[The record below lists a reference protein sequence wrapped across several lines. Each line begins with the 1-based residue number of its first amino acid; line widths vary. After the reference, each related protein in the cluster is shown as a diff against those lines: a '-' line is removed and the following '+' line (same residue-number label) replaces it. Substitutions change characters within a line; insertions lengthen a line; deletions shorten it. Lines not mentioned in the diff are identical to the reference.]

1 MLNIYAACVHLIPAL
16 DSLVRHALV
25 VLPCAVQEAM
35 GPGYFM
41 VGAVH
46 MGQIRLALFA
56 RNDVYAAVSNV
67 RTSKQAT
74 GVAGVATN
82 KVGRE
87 MKRTIV

>member
-1 MLNIYAACVHLIPAL
+1 
-16 DSLVRHALV
+16 
-25 VLPCAVQEAM
+25 M

-82 KVGRE
+82 KVGARGCKYVHQGLE
-87 MKRTIV
+87 IKWHGAWQRPKKEKQMHNICTAGA